1 MTTRPKLQFDEF
13 EVPYTCIMKFTEPKI
28 YNGQYGLSYMWT
40 VEHNSMEKVFYA
52 SQGLN
57 AMLTNMDLTRD
68 QMVTIVK
75 HTNGLD
81 GKEQRSWFSVDGLTI
96 DELNK
101 GKTNQDTH
109 HNLDIKSDADEEAMT
124 EASFD
129 TITKAFDT
137 QASLARIEK
146 KVDSIMEAV
155 DAKDVVLGAK
165 KEEET
170 DVPF

>member
-1 MTTRPKLQFDEF
+1 
-13 EVPYTCIMKFTEPKI
+13 
-28 YNGQYGLSYMWT
+28 
-40 VEHNSMEKVFYA
+40 
-52 SQGLN
+52 
-57 AMLTNMDLTRD
+57 
-68 QMVTIVK
+68 
-75 HTNGLD
+75 
-81 GKEQRSWFSVDGLTI
+81 
-96 DELNK
+96 
-101 GKTNQDTH
+101 
-109 HNLDIKSDADEEAMT
+109 MT